1 MRLCRERVC
10 STLFVLACWQP
21 VLEGGALPREAVPYI
36 ADGLGR
42 DAVPRCDGGRG
53 VQGDEVVYLDGGG
66 GVERRARA
74 YFSGRRK
81 VGLALFAG
89 PVRRR
94 GHAVRAVVTHIE
106 DGACR
111 DCVLA
116 SEYGVREGG
125 AVLVDLDGF
134 GVREVAAA

>member
-1 MRLCRERVC
+1 M
-10 STLFVLACWQP
+10 ACWQP
-21 VLEGGALPREAVPYI
+21 VLEGVALPREAVPYI

-53 VQGDEVVYLDGGG
+53 VQAVQVVYLDGGG
-66 GVERRARA
+66 GVELRVRA
-74 YFSGRRK
+74 YFFGPGK

-94 GHAVRAVVTHIE
+94 GHAVRAAVADIE

-111 DCVLA
+111 ECVLA
-116 SEYGVREGG
+116 CEDSVGEAGV
-125 AVLVDLDGF
+125 ALVDLDGF
-134 GVREVAAA
+134 CAREVGA